1 MQTKIFLVLPELLE
15 GIDIKYMEEDVNV
28 NKDVK
33 NETPLLTPLFPNS
46 TGLTEFERSLV
57 DSYNNVYKEDDFVYR
72 INNEYTT
79 WLSGGTMCTKCGG
92 DLVEYPAS
100 KRLCNCKT
108 KTKDKDFIPCIEGN
122 NKNISGMEIL
132 QELESLYPYQTGTG
146 YTNDQYEYGRSSLMN
161 KYNDFTHNI
170 TSAKGLSSTPNN
182 TKAIKYKEENVKIV
196 YPTYIGM
203 SVIRQPEECCMNC
216 GGVVGIDSS
225 YVRGCECSI
234 TYKRTL
240 ISDSMIRISD
250 FKINDLKEIL
260 KENIGKYD
268 SIIIDYDF
276 FISDL
281 LKRECIFFYVVVP
294 SHSLL
299 KSMEI
304 KEIKESET
312 NKDLSKYKYRNVLRN
327 GKNLDDS
334 DSKMNKLTKTTN
346 DINCDK
352 QYGFMR
358 LVTEI
363 SDIVLFLKNFK
374 KQIEFDESIKEHVS
388 DINNRNYNFN
398 KYVFDMVDIS
408 IDVIK

>member
-92 DLVEYPAS
+92 DLVEYPTS

-122 NKNISGMEIL
+122 NKNISGLEIL

-146 YTNDQYEYGRSSLMN
+146 YTNEQYEYGRRSLMK
-161 KYNDFTHNI
+161 KYNDYSHNI
-170 TSAKGLSSTPNN
+170 TSTKGLSTTPNN
-182 TKAIKYKEENVKIV
+182 SKAIKYKEENIKSIYPIYVSCGIMNQREYRCSRCNELVK
-196 YPTYIGM
+196 
-203 SVIRQPEECCMNC
+203 N
-216 GGVVGIDSS
+216 IDFSS
-225 YVRGCECSI
+225 FRGCSNCSI
-234 TYKRTL
+234 SYKRTL
-240 ISDSMIRISD
+240 ISDSMIIISD

-260 KENIGKYD
+260 KDNIGRFD

-299 KSMEI
+299 KSMET
-304 KEIKESET
+304 KETET
-312 NKDLSKYKYRNVLRN
+312 NKDLSKYKYRNALRN
-327 GKNLDDS
+327 GKNIDES
-334 DSKMNKLTKTTN
+334 DSKLKKLTKTTN
-346 DINCDK
+346 DINCEK

-363 SDIVLFLKNFK
+363 SDIVLFLNNFK

-388 DINNRNYNFN
+388 DINMFL
-398 KYVFDMVDIS
+398 I
-408 IDVIK
+408 

>member
-15 GIDIKYMEEDVNV
+15 GIDIKYMEE
-28 NKDVK
+28 
-33 NETPLLTPLFPNS
+33 
-46 TGLTEFERSLV
+46 G
-57 DSYNNVYKEDDFVYR
+57 
-72 INNEYTT
+72 INN
-79 WLSGGTMCTKCGG
+79 
-92 DLVEYPAS
+92 A
-100 KRLCNCKT
+100 
-108 KTKDKDFIPCIEGN
+108 KDKDFVSCNDGN
-122 NKNISGMEIL
+122 NKNISGLEIL

-146 YTNDQYEYGRSSLMN
+146 YTNEQYECGRSSLMN

-170 TSAKGLSSTPNN
+170 TSTKGLSTTPNN
-182 TKAIKYKEENVKIV
+182 SKAIKYKEENVKIV
-196 YPTYIGM
+196 YPTYTGM
-203 SVIRQPEECCMNC
+203 SIIQTPEKYCMNC
-216 GGVVGIDSS
+216 GGVVDICSS
-225 YVRGCECSI
+225 YVRGCVCSI

-260 KENIGKYD
+260 KDNIGRFD

-299 KSMEI
+299 KSMET
-304 KEIKESET
+304 KETET
-312 NKDLSKYKYRNVLRN
+312 NKDLSKYKYRNAMRN
-327 GKNLDDS
+327 GLKNGKMVYEF
-334 DSKMNKLTKTTN
+334 DSKLKKLTKITN
-346 DINCDK
+346 DINCEK

-363 SDIVLFLKNFK
+363 SDIVLFLNNFK

-398 KYVFDMVDIS
+398 KYVFGMVDNS
-408 IDVIK
+408 IDVINKKIN

>member
-15 GIDIKYMEEDVNV
+15 GIDIKYMEE
-28 NKDVK
+28 
-33 NETPLLTPLFPNS
+33 
-46 TGLTEFERSLV
+46 G
-57 DSYNNVYKEDDFVYR
+57 
-72 INNEYTT
+72 INN
-79 WLSGGTMCTKCGG
+79 
-92 DLVEYPAS
+92 A
-100 KRLCNCKT
+100 
-108 KTKDKDFIPCIEGN
+108 KDKDFIPCIEGN

-146 YTNDQYEYGRSSLMN
+146 YTNEQYECGRSSLMN

-170 TSAKGLSSTPNN
+170 TSTKGLSTTPNN
-182 TKAIKYKEENVKIV
+182 SKVIKFKEENIKSINPIYLTLSNMDKKEYRCLKCNELVK
-196 YPTYIGM
+196 
-203 SVIRQPEECCMNC
+203 N
-216 GGVVGIDSS
+216 IDFSS
-225 YVRGCECSI
+225 FRGCSNCTIS
-234 TYKRTL
+234 YKRTL

-260 KENIGKYD
+260 KDNIGRFD

-294 SHSLL
+294 SNSLL
-299 KSMEI
+299 KSMET
-304 KEIKESET
+304 KETET
-312 NKDLSKYKYRNVLRN
+312 NKDLSKYKYRNAMRN
-327 GKNLDDS
+327 GLKNGKMVYEF
-334 DSKMNKLTKTTN
+334 DSKLKKLTKITN
-346 DINCDK
+346 DINCEK

-363 SDIVLFLKNFK
+363 SDIVLFLNNFK